1 MDVGRVDV
9 DGPDRRYGMAYT
21 AFGRADAAR
30 TIICVHGLTRN
41 SRDFDVLAQ
50 ALAGDARVICPDIVG
65 RGRSDWLDDPEHYS
79 LPTYVSHMSQLIAH
93 LGVSRVDWIGT
104 SMGGLIGMV
113 VAAQEGSPV
122 DRLVLN
128 DVGPL
133 VPKAALA
140 RIGVYLGLAL
150 IFPTLAELE
159 AHLRQIHA
167 PFGPLTDAQWAHL
180 ARHSARARP
189 DGQVV
194 LNYDPEIAV
203 PFRTAMPED
212 VDLWSFW
219 DQIRCPVQVLRGAM
233 SDLLLKETAIEMTRR
248 GPETTL
254 VEFDGVGHA
263 PALLDD
269 IQIRVVRD
277 WLTLRHR
284 TCRRSGGRP

>member
-1 MDVGRVDV
+1 MDIGRVNV
-9 DGPDRRYGMAYT
+9 EGPDRRYGLNYT

-41 SRDFDVLAQ
+41 SRDFD
-50 ALAGDARVICPDIVG
+50 ALARALADDDARVVCPDIVG
-65 RGRSDWLDDPEHYS
+65 RGRSEWLDDPEHYA
-79 LPTYVSHMSQLIAH
+79 LPTYASHMSQLIAH
-93 LGVSRVDWIGT
+93 LGVSKVDWIGT

-113 VAAQEGSPV
+113 IAAQEGSPI

-150 IFPTLAELE
+150 TFPTLAELE

-180 ARHSARARP
+180 ARHSARTRP

-233 SDLLLKETAIEMTRR
+233 SDLLLKEIAVEMTGR
-248 GPETTL
+248 GPKTTL
-254 VEFDGVGHA
+254 VEFDGIGHA
-263 PALLDD
+263 PALMDEA
-269 IQIRVVRD
+269 QIRVVKD
-277 WLTLRHR
+277 WLAW
-284 TCRRSGGRP
+284 RSR